1 MENGKEELK
10 KTILG
15 VRNMRV
21 KVGDLKALN
30 KYNVEVFLG
39 FEPCLEENIK
49 VDGVRIELSMEP
61 KEFKKHFPNLYYL
74 LVFKRITQGKK
85 VLFPSD
91 LQKVLYKSISGSVRN
106 FLLTSWLIFEGNR
119 VLLDFAVYPHS
130 LSKEGLVR
138 ELRYLAEIENM
149 LKDSPSKIIPKL
161 GGIKK

>member
-1 MENGKEELK
+1 MVSGKEELK

-21 KVGDLKALN
+21 KIGDLKVLN
-30 KYNVEVFLG
+30 KYNVGVFIGL
-39 FEPCLEENIK
+39 EPCLEENIK
-49 VDGVRIELSMEP
+49 VDGVRIELSMEA

-74 LVFKRITQGKK
+74 LLFKRITQGKK

-91 LQKVLYKSISGSVRN
+91 LQKVLYKSIPGSIRN

-119 VLLDFAVYPHS
+119 IILDFAVYPHG
-130 LSKEGLVR
+130 LTKEGLVR